1 MSAAK
6 SFRDLKVNQPARAA
20 AGEIFAA
27 TKGFPGEERYSLSDQ
42 IRLALG
48 TTNSSVI

>member
-6 SFRDLKVNQPARAA
+6 SFRDFKVYQLARAA
-20 AGEIFAA
+20 AGEIFCSNQW
-27 TKGFPGEERYSLSDQ
+27 KN
-42 IRLALG
+42 LALG